1 MVPAIVAG
9 SVAAFVT
16 GVGAW
21 SATSND
27 LERKVPEH
35 GTSLITTIAAG
46 LVLAFGFGLAAH
58 RLHISPLVG
67 YLLAGILVG
76 PFTPGFVADQ
86 ELANQLAE
94 IGVIL
99 LLFAVGLHFS
109 LADLISVRATA
120 LPGAIGQL
128 AVSTLLGTALA
139 WSFGWAADAGLLFG
153 LALACGSTVVL
164 TKSLQEHRLLD
175 TDRGRIAVGWL
186 IVQDLVMVVVLVLLP
201 ALGRTGNDAASWAQI
216 AVALSVTV
224 AKVAAF
230 VTIMLVAGRRL
241 VPQILHYSAH
251 TGSRELFRLAVYAI
265 ALGIAYGAYALFGVS
280 VAVGAFFAGMVLAES
295 ALSQR
300 AAEEALPLRDAFAVL
315 FFVSVGMLFN
325 PHVLVERPWAVLAT
339 LAVIVGGN
347 GLAAFAAT
355 RLLGQPTAT
364 AWTVAASLGQIAE
377 FSFILAGIGVGLG
390 VLPPEGRDL
399 ILAGAI
405 LSILLN
411 PFLFTAVERGR
422 VRVMP
427 RPALEPS
434 VGPSSRR
441 PDDSAKTAPSAPLAV
456 TTLQDH
462 DVIIGYGRVGCL
474 LGGRLAAAGQQLL
487 VFDEVDTAIGAARR
501 DGAEVVV
508 GNAADPE
515 VLAVANLPAARRLF
529 VTIPQAFEAGQVV
542 QQARAAS
549 AALEIVARAHTD
561 AEVEHLTRLG
571 ADLTVMGE
579 REIAHRMIERALQDE
594 DPDQAN
600 AAAG

>member
-1 MVPAIVAG
+1 
-9 SVAAFVT
+9 
-16 GVGAW
+16 
-21 SATSND
+21 
-27 LERKVPEH
+27 
-35 GTSLITTIAAG
+35 
-46 LVLAFGFGLAAH
+46 
-58 RLHISPLVG
+58 
-67 YLLAGILVG
+67 
-76 PFTPGFVADQ
+76 
-86 ELANQLAE
+86 
-94 IGVIL
+94 
-99 LLFAVGLHFS
+99 
-109 LADLISVRATA
+109 
-120 LPGAIGQL
+120 
-128 AVSTLLGTALA
+128 
-139 WSFGWAADAGLLFG
+139 
-153 LALACGSTVVL
+153 
-164 TKSLQEHRLLD
+164 
-175 TDRGRIAVGWL
+175 
-186 IVQDLVMVVVLVLLP
+186 MVVVLVLLP
-201 ALGRTGNDAASWAQI
+201 ALGHTGNDAASWAQI

-251 TGSRELFRLAVYAI
+251 SGSRELFRLAVYAL

-295 ALSQR
+295 PLSQR
-300 AAEEALPLRDAFAVL
+300 ATEEALPLRDAFAVL
-315 FFVSVGMLFN
+315 FFISVGMLFN

-390 VLPPEGRDL
+390 ILPQEGRDL

-427 RPALEPS
+427 RPAALKPS
-434 VGPSSRR
+434 TGPSSRQ
-441 PDDSAKTAPSAPLAV
+441 PDDSEKTTPSAPLAV

-462 DVIIGYGRVGCL
+462 DVIIGYGRVGSL

-487 VFDEVDTAIGAARR
+487 VFDEVDTAIGAARH

>member
-1 MVPAIVAG
+1 
-9 SVAAFVT
+9 
-16 GVGAW
+16 
-21 SATSND
+21 
-27 LERKVPEH
+27 VPEH

-67 YLLAGILVG
+67 YLLAGIIVG

-139 WSFGWAADAGLLFG
+139 WSFGWAADAGFLFG

-201 ALGRTGNDAASWAQI
+201 ALGHTGKDAASWAQI
-216 AVALSVTV
+216 AVALSATV
-224 AKVAAF
+224 AKVSAF

-241 VPQILHYSAH
+241 VPQVLHYSAH
-251 TGSRELFRLAVYAI
+251 TGSRELFRLAVYAL
-265 ALGIAYGAYALFGVS
+265 ALGIAYGAHALFGVS

-295 ALSQR
+295 PLSQR
-300 AAEEALPLRDAFAVL
+300 ATEEALPLRDAFAVL

-325 PHVLVERPWAVLAT
+325 PYVLVERSWAVLAT

-364 AWTVAASLGQIAE
+364 AWTIAASLGQIAE

-427 RPALEPS
+427 AALKPS
-434 VGPSSRR
+434 TGLSSRQ
-441 PDDSAKTAPSAPLAV
+441 PDDSEEKTTPSAPLAV
-456 TTLQDH
+456 TRLQDH
-462 DVIIGYGRVGCL
+462 DVIIGYGRVGSL

-487 VFDEVDTAIGAARR
+487 VFDEVDTAIGAARQ

-529 VTIPQAFEAGQVV
+529 ITIPQAFEAGQIV

-579 REIAHRMIERALQDE
+579 REIAHRMIERALQDD

-600 AAAG
+600 AATG